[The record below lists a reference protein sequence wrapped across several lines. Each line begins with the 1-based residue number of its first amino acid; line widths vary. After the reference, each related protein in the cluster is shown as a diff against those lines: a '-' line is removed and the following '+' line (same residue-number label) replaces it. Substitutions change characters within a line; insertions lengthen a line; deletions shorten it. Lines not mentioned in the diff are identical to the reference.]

1 MYPYEILL
9 GLDLYEIFLILGILL
24 VFFLADRLAVK
35 SGFSL
40 ALQKVF
46 IVALAAL
53 AFMGCNKSKSA
64 DNAAE
69 ATNNTEVQS
78 AVTTT
83 ASDIAVVDVIYVV
96 NESEIAK
103 TEGVALRNK
112 IAKAEEKFAKK
123 DQDLQKEMQQLAE
136 KYQKGLIT
144 TRDAQT
150 KEQELQKRAAALQQQ
165 AQKEVPAL
173 QEEEVPALQEEEMV
187 LNNRVNDLIQRA
199 IKAINA
205 DKKYKLIVNS
215 TALLDAD
222 ESLNITEQVLAKVNE
237 LYASENTT
245 KKK

>member
-1 MYPYEILL
+1 M
-9 GLDLYEIFLILGILL
+9 
-24 VFFLADRLAVK
+24 K
-35 SGFSL
+35 
-40 ALQKVF
+40 KVF

-53 AFMGCNKSKSA
+53 AFVGCNENKSA

-69 ATNNTEVQS
+69 ATNNTEAQV
-78 AVTTT
+78 AVATT

-144 TRDAQT
+144 TRSAQEQ
-150 KEQELQKRAAALQQQ
+150 EQELQKRAASFQSAT
-165 AQKEVPAL
+165 QKEGKEL
-173 QEEEVPALQEEEMV
+173 EEENIVFQ
-187 LNNRVNDLIQRA
+187 NRMNDLIMRA
-199 IKAINA
+199 VAEVNK
-205 DKKYKLIVNS
+205 DKRFKMIVQA

-222 ESLNITEQVLAKVNE
+222 ESLDLSNEVLAKVNE
-237 LYASENTT
+237 LYKSEKAS
-245 KKK
+245 K